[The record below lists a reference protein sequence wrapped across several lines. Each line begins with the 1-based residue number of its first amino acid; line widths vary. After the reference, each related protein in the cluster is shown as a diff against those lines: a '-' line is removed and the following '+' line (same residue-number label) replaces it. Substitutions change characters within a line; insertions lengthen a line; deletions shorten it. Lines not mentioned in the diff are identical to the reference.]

1 MTSVND
7 NRSKDIRNKLSIEEG
22 VLENSDTKV
31 GLAEEIDNNGV
42 KNNKAVSNIATNI
55 DTSID
60 KNSSKNADKTSR
72 IEQSSTDIPSNVAS
86 ISKPLQVDDTPL
98 ATKTPAL
105 STSAKPKAIRKP
117 RTTPE
122 KPTPPAKTLSST
134 TKPAPQMIVNPTTKT
149 TSNSAMTTTPKPL
162 TTALATISN
171 KAHTKVSAP
180 VSSTVSAMSAIH
192 KDALV
197 NELTKI
203 NWQRSD
209 DGTYS
214 PNSYIH
220 RDLSLLAFH
229 LRVLAQAANP
239 RHPLL
244 ERLFFLIIFSSNM
257 DEFFEIRV
265 AGIMQKL
272 SLGNVADTPHGMR
285 PSEVLDEISAIT
297 HKAIA
302 EQYRIL
308 NEDILPALAKQ
319 DIRYLKRDELNAA
332 QSAWM
337 KRYFIEQVSPVLTP
351 ISIDPAHP
359 FPRLVN
365 KSLNFIATLEG
376 KDAFGRDINLAIVPA
391 PRSLPRVIRL
401 PDELTGG
408 KEHHVM
414 LSAVI
419 HEHIGELFP
428 GMNVTGCHQFRL
440 TRNADLDLADDVDD
454 IAKALE
460 GELENRRFG
469 DKVRLEVTT
478 DCPTP
483 ISDYLLDEFG
493 LHNNQLYRVNGPV
506 NLTRLLFDFNLPEL
520 RYQPFTR
527 IVPKAFRRDIDKL
540 DKTTSMFAAMRKGDV
555 LVHHPFD
562 SFTPVVNLLWQ
573 AANDPK
579 VLAIKQTLYRSGTNS
594 EIVKALAA
602 AARNGKEVT
611 AVIELRARFDEA
623 SNISVA
629 NFLHEAGAVVV
640 YGIVGYKTHAKLMLI
655 VRREND
661 RIRRYVHL
669 GTGNYHA
676 ANAKVYTDY
685 GLFTADSD
693 ISEDVHKIFQEL
705 TGMGKPAN
713 LKKLLHAPF
722 TLHDKLISFIDDEIK
737 QAKAGKRAHIIIKVN
752 ALTERRLIDKLYD
765 ASQAGV
771 KVELILRSICCLR
784 PQVKGLSENITV
796 RSVVGRFLEHT
807 RVYYFYNNGDE
818 RMYCASADWMDRNLF
833 HRVEVAFPIED
844 KGLFKQIYYDG
855 LLNYLKDNTQS
866 WSLDG
871 KGNWQQNTPAL
882 NEPEHS
888 AQNYLLKVINRV
900 GE

>member
-1 MTSVND
+1 MD
-7 NRSKDIRNKLSIEEG
+7 NKHS
-22 VLENSDTKV
+22 NSDKTADVIETYIDANNDVNRESDTDKV
-31 GLAEEIDNNGV
+31 DGAINTSNPPTDESLINPYGNQVLTEID
-42 KNNKAVSNIATNI
+42 
-55 DTSID
+55 
-60 KNSSKNADKTSR
+60 
-72 IEQSSTDIPSNVAS
+72 
-86 ISKPLQVDDTPL
+86 
-98 ATKTPAL
+98 
-105 STSAKPKAIRKP
+105 
-117 RTTPE
+117 
-122 KPTPPAKTLSST
+122 
-134 TKPAPQMIVNPTTKT
+134 
-149 TSNSAMTTTPKPL
+149 
-162 TTALATISN
+162 
-171 KAHTKVSAP
+171 
-180 VSSTVSAMSAIH
+180 
-192 KDALV
+192 
-197 NELTKI
+197 
-203 NWQRSD
+203 WQRSE
-209 DGTYS
+209 DGNYS
-214 PNSYIH
+214 PSSYIN
-220 RDLSLLAFH
+220 RDLSLLQFH
-229 LRVLAQAANP
+229 LRVLAQAADP
-239 RHPLL
+239 HHPLL
-244 ERLFFLIIFSSNM
+244 ERLFFLMIFSSNI

-272 SLGNVADTPHGMR
+272 NLGDVSTSVHGMR
-285 PSEVLDEISAIT
+285 PSEILNEISAVT
-297 HKAIA
+297 HDAIA

-308 NEDILPALAKQ
+308 NEDILPALALE
-319 DIRYLKRDELNAA
+319 DIRYLKRDELNSE

-337 KRYFIEQVSPVLTP
+337 KRYFTEQVSPVLTP

-414 LSAVI
+414 LSAII

-478 DCPTP
+478 ECPTP
-483 ISDYLLDEFG
+483 ISDYLLNEFE
-493 LHNNQLYRVNGPV
+493 LHDNQLYRVNGPV
-506 NLTRLLFDFNLPEL
+506 NLTRLLFDFNIPSL
-520 RYQPFTR
+520 RYQPFTHV
-527 IVPKAFRRDIDKL
+527 IPKPFRREVDKL
-540 DKTTSMFAAMRKGDV
+540 DKATSMFAAMRKGDV
-555 LVHHPFD
+555 LAHHPFHAF
-562 SFTPVVNLLWQ
+562 SPIINLLWQ
-573 AANDPK
+573 AASDPK

-623 SNISVA
+623 SNIAVA
-629 NFLHEAGAVVV
+629 NYLQEAGAVVV

-655 VRREND
+655 VRREEGKM
-661 RIRRYVHL
+661 RRYVHL

-685 GLFTADSD
+685 GLFSADPD

-722 TLHDKLISFIDDEIK
+722 TLHDKLMSFIDDEITH
-737 QAKAGKRAHIIIKVN
+737 AKAGKRAHIIVKVN

-771 KVELILRSICCLR
+771 KIELILRSICCLR

-796 RSVVGRFLEHT
+796 RSVIGRFLEHT
-807 RVYYFYNNGDE
+807 RIYYFYNDCDE
-818 RMYCASADWMDRNLF
+818 RLYCGSADWMDRNLF

-844 KGLFKQIYYDG
+844 KKLSKQIYQDG
-855 LLNYLKDNTQS
+855 LLSYLQDNKQAWILS
-866 WSLDG
+866 GD
-871 KGNWQQNTPAL
+871 GNWQRTKPAAD
-882 NEPEHS
+882 EAPHIAQEH
-888 AQNYLLKVINRV
+888 LLKVINRV
-900 GE
+900 GEPV

>member
-1 MTSVND
+1 MDVNNKQDTDSNNTVIAVDNKSHIESRND
-7 NRSKDIRNKLSIEEG
+7 NLTE
-22 VLENSDTKV
+22 
-31 GLAEEIDNNGV
+31 
-42 KNNKAVSNIATNI
+42 
-55 DTSID
+55 
-60 KNSSKNADKTSR
+60 
-72 IEQSSTDIPSNVAS
+72 VA
-86 ISKPLQVDDTPL
+86 
-98 ATKTPAL
+98 
-105 STSAKPKAIRKP
+105 
-117 RTTPE
+117 
-122 KPTPPAKTLSST
+122 
-134 TKPAPQMIVNPTTKT
+134 
-149 TSNSAMTTTPKPL
+149 
-162 TTALATISN
+162 
-171 KAHTKVSAP
+171 
-180 VSSTVSAMSAIH
+180 
-192 KDALV
+192 
-197 NELTKI
+197 
-203 NWQRSD
+203 WQRSE
-209 DGTYS
+209 DGSYS
-214 PNSYIH
+214 PSSYIN
-220 RDLSLLAFH
+220 RDLSLLQFH
-229 LRVLAQAANP
+229 LRVLAQAASP

-244 ERLFFLIIFSSNM
+244 ERLFFLIIFSSNI

-272 SLGNVADTPHGMR
+272 NMGDVSTSVHGMR
-285 PSEVLDEISAIT
+285 PSEVLNEIST
-297 HKAIA
+297 VMHDAIA

-308 NEDILPALAKQ
+308 NEDILPALALE
-319 DIRYLKRDELNAA
+319 DIRYLKRDELNAE

-337 KRYFIEQVSPVLTP
+337 KRYFTEQVSPVLTP

-414 LSAVI
+414 LSAII

-428 GMNVTGCHQFRL
+428 GMSVTGCHQFRL
-440 TRNADLDLADDVDD
+440 TRNADLDLADDVED

-483 ISDYLLDEFG
+483 ISDYLLNEFE
-493 LHNNQLYRVNGPV
+493 LHDNQLYRVNGPV
-506 NLTRLLFDFNLPEL
+506 NLTRLLFDFNIPAL
-520 RYQPFTR
+520 RYQPFTHV
-527 IVPKAFRRDIDKL
+527 VPKEFRREMDKL
-540 DKTTSMFAAMRKGDV
+540 DKATSMFAAMRKSDV
-555 LVHHPFD
+555 LVHHPFHAF
-562 SFTPVVNLLWQ
+562 SPIINLLWQ
-573 AANDPK
+573 AASDPK

-623 SNISVA
+623 SNIAVA
-629 NFLHEAGAVVV
+629 NYLQEAGAVVV

-655 VRREND
+655 VRREDD

-685 GLFTADSD
+685 GLFSADPD
-693 ISEDVHKIFQEL
+693 ISEDVHNIFQEL

-722 TLHDKLISFIDDEIK
+722 TLHDKLISFIDDEIAH
-737 QAKAGKRAHIIIKVN
+737 AKAGKRAHIIVKVN
-752 ALTERRLIDKLYD
+752 ALTERRLISKLYD

-771 KVELILRSICCLR
+771 KIELILRSMCCLR

-796 RSVVGRFLEHT
+796 RSVIGRFLEHT

-818 RMYCASADWMDRNLF
+818 RLYCGSADWMDRNLF

-844 KGLFKQIYYDG
+844 KKLFQQVYQDG
-855 LLNYLKDNTQS
+855 LLNYLKDNTQAWILS
-866 WSLDG
+866 GDG
-871 KGNWQQNTPAL
+871 VWQQLQSAAGETP
-882 NEPEHS
+882 HT
-888 AQNYLLKVINRV
+888 AQEYLLKVINGV
-900 GE
+900 DASS

>member
-1 MTSVND
+1 MVNKQNND
-7 NRSKDIRNKLSIEEG
+7 HEINDSIDVSTKTDSELSTNLVKTEEELTASSSKGLS
-22 VLENSDTKV
+22 
-31 GLAEEIDNNGV
+31 EID
-42 KNNKAVSNIATNI
+42 
-55 DTSID
+55 
-60 KNSSKNADKTSR
+60 
-72 IEQSSTDIPSNVAS
+72 
-86 ISKPLQVDDTPL
+86 
-98 ATKTPAL
+98 
-105 STSAKPKAIRKP
+105 
-117 RTTPE
+117 
-122 KPTPPAKTLSST
+122 
-134 TKPAPQMIVNPTTKT
+134 
-149 TSNSAMTTTPKPL
+149 
-162 TTALATISN
+162 
-171 KAHTKVSAP
+171 
-180 VSSTVSAMSAIH
+180 
-192 KDALV
+192 
-197 NELTKI
+197 
-203 NWQRSD
+203 WQRFD
-209 DGTYS
+209 DGSYS
-214 PNSYIH
+214 PSSYIN
-220 RDLSLLAFH
+220 RDLSLLQFH
-229 LRVLAQAANP
+229 LRVLAQAASP

-272 SLGNVADTPHGMR
+272 NMGDVSTSAHGMR
-285 PSEVLDEISAIT
+285 PSEVLREISAVT
-297 HKAIA
+297 HKAIS

-308 NEDILPALAKQ
+308 NEDILPALAQ
-319 DIRYLKRDELNAA
+319 EDIRYLKRDELTPE

-337 KRYFIEQVSPVLTP
+337 KQYFTEQVSPVLTP

-440 TRNADLDLADDVDD
+440 TRNADLDLAEDVDD

-478 DCPTP
+478 DCPAP
-483 ISDYLLDEFG
+483 ISDYLLNEFE
-493 LHNNQLYRVNGPV
+493 LHDNQLYRVNGPV
-506 NLTRLLFDFNLPEL
+506 NLTRLLFDFNIPAL
-520 RYQPFTR
+520 RYQPFTHV
-527 IVPKAFRRDIDKL
+527 VPKPFRREVDKL
-540 DKTTSMFAAMRKGDV
+540 DKATSMFAAMRKSDV
-555 LVHHPFD
+555 LVHHPFHAF
-562 SFTPVVNLLWQ
+562 SPIINLLWQ
-573 AANDPK
+573 AASDPK

-602 AARNGKEVT
+602 AARSGKEVT

-623 SNISVA
+623 SNIAVA
-629 NFLHEAGAVVV
+629 NYLQEAGAVVV

-655 VRREND
+655 IRREND
-661 RIRRYVHL
+661 KIRRYVHL

-685 GLFTADSD
+685 GLFSADPD

-722 TLHDKLISFIDDEIK
+722 TLHEKLMSFIDDEIA

-771 KVELILRSICCLR
+771 KIEMILRSMCCLR
-784 PQVKGLSENITV
+784 PQVKDLSENITV
-796 RSVVGRFLEHT
+796 RSVIGRFLEHT
-807 RVYYFYNNGDE
+807 RIYYFYNAGYE
-818 RMYCASADWMDRNLF
+818 RLYCGSADWMDRNLF

-844 KGLFKQIYYDG
+844 KKLFKQIYQDG
-855 LLNYLKDNTQS
+855 LINYLHDNTQA
-866 WSLDG
+866 WTLDG
-871 KGNWQQNTPAL
+871 NGVWQQLQPAADETPHIAQ
-882 NEPEHS
+882 EH
-888 AQNYLLKVINRV
+888 LLKVINGV
-900 GE
+900 GETT

>member
-1 MTSVND
+1 MIDVNNVEDGAND
-7 NRSKDIRNKLSIEEG
+7 NVNKDINID
-22 VLENSDTKV
+22 NSPNN
-31 GLAEEIDNNGV
+31 LAE
-42 KNNKAVSNIATNI
+42 
-55 DTSID
+55 
-60 KNSSKNADKTSR
+60 
-72 IEQSSTDIPSNVAS
+72 IE
-86 ISKPLQVDDTPL
+86 
-98 ATKTPAL
+98 
-105 STSAKPKAIRKP
+105 
-117 RTTPE
+117 
-122 KPTPPAKTLSST
+122 
-134 TKPAPQMIVNPTTKT
+134 
-149 TSNSAMTTTPKPL
+149 
-162 TTALATISN
+162 
-171 KAHTKVSAP
+171 
-180 VSSTVSAMSAIH
+180 
-192 KDALV
+192 
-197 NELTKI
+197 
-203 NWQRSD
+203 WQRSE
-209 DGTYS
+209 DGSYS
-214 PNSYIH
+214 PSSYIN
-220 RDLSLLAFH
+220 RDLSLLQFH
-229 LRVLAQAANP
+229 LRVLAQASSS

-244 ERLFFLIIFSSNM
+244 ERLFFLIIFSSNL

-272 SLGNVADTPHGMR
+272 NIGDVSTSAHGMR
-285 PSEVLDEISAIT
+285 PSEVLNEISIIT
-297 HKAIA
+297 HAAIS

-308 NEDILPALAKQ
+308 NEDILPALALE
-319 DIRYLKRDELNAA
+319 DIRYLKRDELNAE

-337 KRYFIEQVSPVLTP
+337 KRYFTEQVVPVLTP

-414 LSAVI
+414 LSAII

-428 GMNVTGCHQFRL
+428 GMSVTGCHQFRL
-440 TRNADLDLADDVDD
+440 TRNADLDLADDVED

-478 DCPTP
+478 DCPTH
-483 ISDYLLDEFG
+483 ISEYLLNEFE
-493 LHNNQLYRVNGPV
+493 LHDNQLYRVNGPV
-506 NLTRLLFDFNLPEL
+506 NLTRLLFDFNIPAL
-520 RYQPFTR
+520 RYQPFTHV
-527 IVPKAFRRDIDKL
+527 VPKAFRREMDKS
-540 DKTTSMFAAMRKGDV
+540 DKSTSMFAAMRKSDV
-555 LVHHPFD
+555 LVHHPFHAF
-562 SFTPVVNLLWQ
+562 SPIINLLWQ
-573 AANDPK
+573 AASDPK

-623 SNISVA
+623 SNIAVA
-629 NFLHEAGAVVV
+629 NYLQEAGAVVV

-655 VRREND
+655 VRREDD

-685 GLFTADSD
+685 GLFSADPD

-722 TLHDKLISFIDDEIK
+722 TLHEKLMSFIDDEIAH
-737 QAKAGKRAHIIIKVN
+737 AKAGTRAHIVIKAN

-771 KVELILRSICCLR
+771 KIELILRSMCCLR

-796 RSVVGRFLEHT
+796 RSVIGRFLEHT

-818 RMYCASADWMDRNLF
+818 RLYCGSADWMDRNLF
-833 HRVEVAFPIED
+833 HRVEVAFPIEN
-844 KGLFKQIYYDG
+844 KKLFKQIYQDG
-855 LLNYLKDNTQS
+855 LINYLRDNTQA
-866 WSLDG
+866 WTLDG
-871 KGNWQQNTPAL
+871 TGVWQQLQPAAGE
-882 NEPEHS
+882 EPHVAQEH
-888 AQNYLLKVINRV
+888 LLKKINHV
-900 GE
+900 EESS

>member
-1 MTSVND
+1 MIDINNVEDGAND
-7 NRSKDIRNKLSIEEG
+7 NINKDVS
-22 VLENSDTKV
+22 VDNSPNN
-31 GLAEEIDNNGV
+31 LAE
-42 KNNKAVSNIATNI
+42 
-55 DTSID
+55 
-60 KNSSKNADKTSR
+60 
-72 IEQSSTDIPSNVAS
+72 IE
-86 ISKPLQVDDTPL
+86 
-98 ATKTPAL
+98 
-105 STSAKPKAIRKP
+105 
-117 RTTPE
+117 
-122 KPTPPAKTLSST
+122 
-134 TKPAPQMIVNPTTKT
+134 
-149 TSNSAMTTTPKPL
+149 
-162 TTALATISN
+162 
-171 KAHTKVSAP
+171 
-180 VSSTVSAMSAIH
+180 
-192 KDALV
+192 
-197 NELTKI
+197 
-203 NWQRSD
+203 WQRSE
-209 DGTYS
+209 DGSYS
-214 PNSYIH
+214 PSSYIN
-220 RDLSLLAFH
+220 RDLSLLQFH
-229 LRVLAQAANP
+229 LRVLAQASSS

-244 ERLFFLIIFSSNM
+244 ERLFFLIIFSSNL

-272 SLGNVADTPHGMR
+272 NIGDVSTSAHGMR
-285 PSEVLDEISAIT
+285 PSEVLNEISIIT
-297 HKAIA
+297 HAAIS

-308 NEDILPALAKQ
+308 NEDILPALALE
-319 DIRYLKRDELNAA
+319 DIRYLKRDELNAE

-337 KRYFIEQVSPVLTP
+337 KRYFTEQVVPVLTP

-414 LSAVI
+414 LSAII

-428 GMNVTGCHQFRL
+428 GMSVTGCHQFRL
-440 TRNADLDLADDVDD
+440 TRNADLDLADDVED

-478 DCPTP
+478 DCPTH
-483 ISDYLLDEFG
+483 ISEYLLNEFE
-493 LHNNQLYRVNGPV
+493 LHDNQLYRVNGPV
-506 NLTRLLFDFNLPEL
+506 NLTRLLFDFNIPAL
-520 RYQPFTR
+520 RYQPFTHV
-527 IVPKAFRRDIDKL
+527 VPKAFRREMDKS
-540 DKTTSMFAAMRKGDV
+540 DKSTSMFAAMRKSDV
-555 LVHHPFD
+555 LVHHPFHAF
-562 SFTPVVNLLWQ
+562 SPIINLLWQ
-573 AANDPK
+573 AASDPK

-623 SNISVA
+623 SNIAVA
-629 NFLHEAGAVVV
+629 NYLQEAGAVVV

-655 VRREND
+655 VRREDD

-685 GLFTADSD
+685 GLFSADPD

-722 TLHDKLISFIDDEIK
+722 TLHEKLMSFIDDEIAH
-737 QAKAGKRAHIIIKVN
+737 AKAGKRSHIIIKAN

-771 KVELILRSICCLR
+771 KIELILRSMCCLR

-796 RSVVGRFLEHT
+796 RSVIGRFLEHT
-807 RVYYFYNNGDE
+807 RVYYFYNDGDE
-818 RMYCASADWMDRNLF
+818 RLYCGSADWMDRNLF
-833 HRVEVAFPIED
+833 HRVEVAFPIEN
-844 KGLFKQIYYDG
+844 KKLFKQIYRDG
-855 LLNYLKDNTQS
+855 LINYLQDNTQA
-866 WSLDG
+866 WTLDG
-871 KGNWQQNTPAL
+871 TGVWQQLQPAGE
-882 NEPEHS
+882 EPHVAQEH
-888 AQNYLLKVINRV
+888 LLKTINRV
-900 GE
+900 EESS

>member
-1 MTSVND
+1 MSEMDNTQNNNEVTDIIESHIEANDEVNT
-7 NRSKDIRNKLSIEEG
+7 
-22 VLENSDTKV
+22 NSEAD
-31 GLAEEIDNNGV
+31 D
-42 KNNKAVSNIATNI
+42 AVQFSNLATNI
-55 DTSID
+55 SLNHLNDSEGLTEID
-60 KNSSKNADKTSR
+60 
-72 IEQSSTDIPSNVAS
+72 
-86 ISKPLQVDDTPL
+86 
-98 ATKTPAL
+98 
-105 STSAKPKAIRKP
+105 
-117 RTTPE
+117 
-122 KPTPPAKTLSST
+122 
-134 TKPAPQMIVNPTTKT
+134 
-149 TSNSAMTTTPKPL
+149 
-162 TTALATISN
+162 
-171 KAHTKVSAP
+171 
-180 VSSTVSAMSAIH
+180 
-192 KDALV
+192 
-197 NELTKI
+197 
-203 NWQRSD
+203 WQRSE
-209 DGTYS
+209 DGNYS
-214 PNSYIH
+214 PSSYIN
-220 RDLSLLAFH
+220 RDLSLLQFH
-229 LRVLAQAANP
+229 LRVLAQAADP
-239 RHPLL
+239 HHPLL
-244 ERLFFLIIFSSNM
+244 ERLFFLMIFSSNI

-272 SLGNVADTPHGMR
+272 NLGDVSTSIHGMR
-285 PSEVLDEISAIT
+285 PSEILNEISAVT
-297 HKAIA
+297 HDAIA

-308 NEDILPALAKQ
+308 NEDILPALALE
-319 DIRYLKRDELNAA
+319 DIRYLKRDELNSE

-337 KRYFIEQVSPVLTP
+337 KRYFTEQVSPVLTP
-351 ISIDPAHP
+351 ISSDPAHP

-408 KEHHVM
+408 KEYHVM
-414 LSAVI
+414 LSAII

-478 DCPTP
+478 ECPTP
-483 ISDYLLDEFG
+483 ISDYLLNEFE
-493 LHNNQLYRVNGPV
+493 LHDNQLYRVNGPV
-506 NLTRLLFDFNLPEL
+506 NLTRLLFDFNIPAL
-520 RYQPFTR
+520 RYQPFTHV
-527 IVPKAFRRDIDKL
+527 VPKPFRREVDKL
-540 DKTTSMFAAMRKGDV
+540 DKATSMFAAMRKGDV
-555 LVHHPFD
+555 LAHHPFHAF
-562 SFTPVVNLLWQ
+562 SPIINLLWQ
-573 AANDPK
+573 AASDPK

-623 SNISVA
+623 SNIAVA
-629 NFLHEAGAVVV
+629 NYLQEAGAVVV

-655 VRREND
+655 VRRED
-661 RIRRYVHL
+661 DKIRRYVHL

-685 GLFTADSD
+685 GLFSADPD

-722 TLHDKLISFIDDEIK
+722 TLHDKLMSFIDDEIAH
-737 QAKAGKRAHIIIKVN
+737 AKAGKRAHIIVKVN

-771 KVELILRSICCLR
+771 KIELILRSMCCLR

-796 RSVVGRFLEHT
+796 RSIVGRFLEHT
-807 RVYYFYNNGDE
+807 RIYYFYNDGDE
-818 RMYCASADWMDRNLF
+818 RLYCGSADWMDRNLF

-844 KGLFKQIYYDG
+844 KRLFKQIYQDG
-855 LLNYLKDNTQS
+855 LLNYLQDNKQAWILS
-866 WSLDG
+866 GDG
-871 KGNWQQNTPAL
+871 HWQQTKLAASEAP
-882 NEPEHS
+882 HI
-888 AQNYLLKVINRV
+888 AQEYLLKVINRV
-900 GE
+900 GESV

>member
-1 MTSVND
+1 MTAVDNKSHTESSND
-7 NRSKDIRNKLSIEEG
+7 NL
-22 VLENSDTKV
+22 T
-31 GLAEEIDNNGV
+31 
-42 KNNKAVSNIATNI
+42 
-55 DTSID
+55 
-60 KNSSKNADKTSR
+60 
-72 IEQSSTDIPSNVAS
+72 QVA
-86 ISKPLQVDDTPL
+86 
-98 ATKTPAL
+98 
-105 STSAKPKAIRKP
+105 
-117 RTTPE
+117 
-122 KPTPPAKTLSST
+122 
-134 TKPAPQMIVNPTTKT
+134 
-149 TSNSAMTTTPKPL
+149 
-162 TTALATISN
+162 
-171 KAHTKVSAP
+171 
-180 VSSTVSAMSAIH
+180 
-192 KDALV
+192 
-197 NELTKI
+197 
-203 NWQRSD
+203 WQRSE
-209 DGTYS
+209 DGSYS
-214 PNSYIH
+214 PSSYIN
-220 RDLSLLAFH
+220 RDLSLLQFH
-229 LRVLAQAANP
+229 LRVLAQAASP

-244 ERLFFLIIFSSNM
+244 ERLFFLIIFSSNI

-272 SLGNVADTPHGMR
+272 NIGDVSTSAHGMR
-285 PSEVLDEISAIT
+285 PSEVLNEISTIT
-297 HKAIA
+297 HDAIA

-308 NEDILPALAKQ
+308 NEDILPALALE
-319 DIRYLKRDELNAA
+319 DIRYLKRDELNAE

-337 KRYFIEQVSPVLTP
+337 KRYFTEQVSPVLTP

-414 LSAVI
+414 LSAII

-440 TRNADLDLADDVDD
+440 TRNADLDLADDVED

-483 ISDYLLDEFG
+483 ISDYLLNEFE
-493 LHNNQLYRVNGPV
+493 LHDNQLYRVNGPV
-506 NLTRLLFDFNLPEL
+506 NLTRLLFDFNIPAL
-520 RYQPFTR
+520 RYQPFTHV
-527 IVPKAFRRDIDKL
+527 VPKEFRREMDKL
-540 DKTTSMFAAMRKGDV
+540 DKATSMFAAMRKSDV
-555 LVHHPFD
+555 LVHHPFHAF
-562 SFTPVVNLLWQ
+562 SPIINLLWQ
-573 AANDPK
+573 AASDPK

-623 SNISVA
+623 SNIAVA
-629 NFLHEAGAVVV
+629 NYLQEAGAVVV

-655 VRREND
+655 VRREDD

-685 GLFTADSD
+685 GLFSADPD
-693 ISEDVHKIFQEL
+693 ISEDVHNIFQEL

-722 TLHDKLISFIDDEIK
+722 TLHEKLMRFIDDEIAH
-737 QAKAGKRAHIIIKVN
+737 AKAGKRAHIIVKVN
-752 ALTERRLIDKLYD
+752 ALTERRLIGKLYD

-771 KVELILRSICCLR
+771 KIELILRSMCCLR

-796 RSVVGRFLEHT
+796 RSVIGRFLEHT

-818 RMYCASADWMDRNLF
+818 RLYCGSADWMDRNLF

-844 KGLFKQIYYDG
+844 KKLFEQVYQDG
-855 LLNYLKDNTQS
+855 LLNYLKDNTQA
-866 WSLDG
+866 WKLNGDG
-871 KGNWQQNTPAL
+871 VWQQLQPAAGETP
-882 NEPEHS
+882 HI
-888 AQNYLLKVINRV
+888 AQEYLLKVINGV
-900 GE
+900 GASA

>member
-1 MTSVND
+1 MDVNNKQDTDINNTVIAVDNKSQTESSND
-7 NRSKDIRNKLSIEEG
+7 NL
-22 VLENSDTKV
+22 TQ
-31 GLAEEIDNNGV
+31 
-42 KNNKAVSNIATNI
+42 VS
-55 DTSID
+55 
-60 KNSSKNADKTSR
+60 
-72 IEQSSTDIPSNVAS
+72 
-86 ISKPLQVDDTPL
+86 
-98 ATKTPAL
+98 
-105 STSAKPKAIRKP
+105 
-117 RTTPE
+117 
-122 KPTPPAKTLSST
+122 
-134 TKPAPQMIVNPTTKT
+134 
-149 TSNSAMTTTPKPL
+149 
-162 TTALATISN
+162 
-171 KAHTKVSAP
+171 
-180 VSSTVSAMSAIH
+180 
-192 KDALV
+192 
-197 NELTKI
+197 
-203 NWQRSD
+203 WQRSE
-209 DGTYS
+209 DGSYS
-214 PNSYIH
+214 PSSYIN
-220 RDLSLLAFH
+220 RDLSLLQFH
-229 LRVLAQAANP
+229 LRVLAQAASP

-244 ERLFFLIIFSSNM
+244 ERLFFLIIFSSNI

-272 SLGNVADTPHGMR
+272 NMGDVSTSAHGMR
-285 PSEVLDEISAIT
+285 PSEVLNEISTIT
-297 HKAIA
+297 HDAIA

-308 NEDILPALAKQ
+308 NEDILPALALE
-319 DIRYLKRDELNAA
+319 DIRYLKRDELNAE

-337 KRYFIEQVSPVLTP
+337 KRYFTEQVSPVLTP

-414 LSAVI
+414 LSAII

-428 GMNVTGCHQFRL
+428 GMSVTGCHQFRL
-440 TRNADLDLADDVDD
+440 TRNADLDLADDVED

-478 DCPTP
+478 DCPTH
-483 ISDYLLDEFG
+483 ISDYLLNEFE
-493 LHNNQLYRVNGPV
+493 LHDNQLYRVNGPV
-506 NLTRLLFDFNLPEL
+506 NLTRLLFDFNIPAL
-520 RYQPFTR
+520 RYQPFTHV
-527 IVPKAFRRDIDKL
+527 VPKEFRREMDKL
-540 DKTTSMFAAMRKGDV
+540 DKATSMFAAMRKSDV
-555 LVHHPFD
+555 LVHHPFHAF
-562 SFTPVVNLLWQ
+562 SPIINLLWQ
-573 AANDPK
+573 AASDPK

-623 SNISVA
+623 SNIAVA
-629 NFLHEAGAVVV
+629 NYLQEAGAVVV

-655 VRREND
+655 VRREDD

-685 GLFTADSD
+685 GLFSADPD
-693 ISEDVHKIFQEL
+693 ISEDVHNIFQEL

-722 TLHDKLISFIDDEIK
+722 TLHDKLISFIDDEIAH
-737 QAKAGKRAHIIIKVN
+737 AKAGKRAHIIVKVN
-752 ALTERRLIDKLYD
+752 ALTERRLISKLYD

-771 KVELILRSICCLR
+771 KIELILRSMCCLR

-796 RSVVGRFLEHT
+796 RSVIGRFLEHT

-818 RMYCASADWMDRNLF
+818 RLYCGSADWMDRNLF

-844 KGLFKQIYYDG
+844 KKLFKQVYQDG
-855 LLNYLKDNTQS
+855 LLNYLKDNTQAWILS
-866 WSLDG
+866 GDG
-871 KGNWQQNTPAL
+871 VWQQLQPAAGETP
-882 NEPEHS
+882 HT
-888 AQNYLLKVINRV
+888 AQEYLLKVINGV
-900 GE
+900 GSSA

>member
-1 MTSVND
+1 MD
-7 NRSKDIRNKLSIEEG
+7 NKHS
-22 VLENSDTKV
+22 NSDKTADVIETYVDANNDVNRESDTDKV
-31 GLAEEIDNNGV
+31 DGAINTSNPPTDESLINPYGNQVLTEID
-42 KNNKAVSNIATNI
+42 
-55 DTSID
+55 
-60 KNSSKNADKTSR
+60 
-72 IEQSSTDIPSNVAS
+72 
-86 ISKPLQVDDTPL
+86 
-98 ATKTPAL
+98 
-105 STSAKPKAIRKP
+105 
-117 RTTPE
+117 
-122 KPTPPAKTLSST
+122 
-134 TKPAPQMIVNPTTKT
+134 
-149 TSNSAMTTTPKPL
+149 
-162 TTALATISN
+162 
-171 KAHTKVSAP
+171 
-180 VSSTVSAMSAIH
+180 
-192 KDALV
+192 
-197 NELTKI
+197 
-203 NWQRSD
+203 WQRSE
-209 DGTYS
+209 DGNYS
-214 PNSYIH
+214 PSSYIN
-220 RDLSLLAFH
+220 RDLSLLQFH
-229 LRVLAQAANP
+229 LRVLAQAADP
-239 RHPLL
+239 HHPLL
-244 ERLFFLIIFSSNM
+244 ERLFFLMIFSSNI

-272 SLGNVADTPHGMR
+272 NLGDVSTSVHGMR
-285 PSEVLDEISAIT
+285 PSEILNEISAVT
-297 HKAIA
+297 HDAIA

-308 NEDILPALAKQ
+308 NEDILPALALE
-319 DIRYLKRDELNAA
+319 DIRYLKRDELNAE

-337 KRYFIEQVSPVLTP
+337 KRYFTEQVSPVLTP

-414 LSAVI
+414 LSAII

-478 DCPTP
+478 ECPTP
-483 ISDYLLDEFG
+483 ISDYLLNEFE
-493 LHNNQLYRVNGPV
+493 LHDNQLYRVNGPV
-506 NLTRLLFDFNLPEL
+506 NLTRLLFDFNIPAL
-520 RYQPFTR
+520 RYQPFTHV
-527 IVPKAFRRDIDKL
+527 IPKPFRREVDKL
-540 DKTTSMFAAMRKGDV
+540 DKATSMFAAMRKGDV
-555 LVHHPFD
+555 LAHHPFHAF
-562 SFTPVVNLLWQ
+562 SPIINLLWQ
-573 AANDPK
+573 AASDPK

-623 SNISVA
+623 SNIAVA
-629 NFLHEAGAVVV
+629 NYLQEAGAVVV

-655 VRREND
+655 VRREEGKM
-661 RIRRYVHL
+661 RRYVHL

-685 GLFTADSD
+685 GLFSADTD

-722 TLHDKLISFIDDEIK
+722 TLHDKLMSFIDDEITH
-737 QAKAGKRAHIIIKVN
+737 AKAGKRAHIIVKVN

-771 KVELILRSICCLR
+771 KIELILRSICCLR

-796 RSVVGRFLEHT
+796 RSVIGRFLEHT
-807 RVYYFYNNGDE
+807 RIYYFYNDGNE
-818 RMYCASADWMDRNLF
+818 RLYCGSADWMDRNLF

-844 KGLFKQIYYDG
+844 KKLSKQIYQDG
-855 LLNYLKDNTQS
+855 LLSYLQDNKQAWILS
-866 WSLDG
+866 GD
-871 KGNWQQNTPAL
+871 GNWQRTKPAAD
-882 NEPEHS
+882 EAPHIAQEH
-888 AQNYLLKVINRV
+888 LLKVINRV
-900 GE
+900 GEPV

>member
-1 MTSVND
+1 MVNKQNND
-7 NRSKDIRNKLSIEEG
+7 HEINDSIDVSTKTDSELSTNLVKTEEELTASSSKGLS
-22 VLENSDTKV
+22 
-31 GLAEEIDNNGV
+31 EID
-42 KNNKAVSNIATNI
+42 
-55 DTSID
+55 
-60 KNSSKNADKTSR
+60 
-72 IEQSSTDIPSNVAS
+72 
-86 ISKPLQVDDTPL
+86 
-98 ATKTPAL
+98 
-105 STSAKPKAIRKP
+105 
-117 RTTPE
+117 
-122 KPTPPAKTLSST
+122 
-134 TKPAPQMIVNPTTKT
+134 
-149 TSNSAMTTTPKPL
+149 
-162 TTALATISN
+162 
-171 KAHTKVSAP
+171 
-180 VSSTVSAMSAIH
+180 
-192 KDALV
+192 
-197 NELTKI
+197 
-203 NWQRSD
+203 WQRFD
-209 DGTYS
+209 DGSYS
-214 PNSYIH
+214 PSSYIN
-220 RDLSLLAFH
+220 RDLSLLQFH
-229 LRVLAQAANP
+229 LRVLAQAASP

-272 SLGNVADTPHGMR
+272 NMGDVSTSAHGMR
-285 PSEVLDEISAIT
+285 PSEVLREISAVT
-297 HKAIA
+297 HKAIS

-308 NEDILPALAKQ
+308 NEDILPALAQ
-319 DIRYLKRDELNAA
+319 EDIRYLKRDELTPE

-337 KRYFIEQVSPVLTP
+337 KQYFTEQVSPVLTP

-440 TRNADLDLADDVDD
+440 TRNADLDLAEDVDD

-478 DCPTP
+478 DCPAP
-483 ISDYLLDEFG
+483 ISDYLLNEFE
-493 LHNNQLYRVNGPV
+493 LHDNQLYRVNGPV
-506 NLTRLLFDFNLPEL
+506 NLTRLLFDFNIPAL
-520 RYQPFTR
+520 RYQPFTHV
-527 IVPKAFRRDIDKL
+527 VPKPFRREVDKL
-540 DKTTSMFAAMRKGDV
+540 DKATSMFAAMRKSDV
-555 LVHHPFD
+555 LVHHPFHAF
-562 SFTPVVNLLWQ
+562 SPIINLLWQ
-573 AANDPK
+573 AASDPK

-623 SNISVA
+623 SNIAVA
-629 NFLHEAGAVVV
+629 NYLQEAGAVVV

-655 VRREND
+655 IRREND
-661 RIRRYVHL
+661 KIRRYVHL

-685 GLFTADSD
+685 GLFSADPD

-722 TLHDKLISFIDDEIK
+722 TLHEKLMSFIDDEIA

-771 KVELILRSICCLR
+771 KIELILRSMCCLR
-784 PQVKGLSENITV
+784 PQVKDLSENITV
-796 RSVVGRFLEHT
+796 RSVIGRFLEHT
-807 RVYYFYNNGDE
+807 RIYYFYNAGYE
-818 RMYCASADWMDRNLF
+818 RLYCGSADWMDRNLF

-844 KGLFKQIYYDG
+844 KKLFKQIYQDG
-855 LLNYLKDNTQS
+855 LINYLQDNTQA
-866 WSLDG
+866 WALDG
-871 KGNWQQNTPAL
+871 NGVWQQIQPAADETPHIAQ
-882 NEPEHS
+882 EH
-888 AQNYLLKVINRV
+888 LLKVINGV
-900 GE
+900 GETT

>member
-1 MTSVND
+1 MVNKQNND
-7 NRSKDIRNKLSIEEG
+7 HEINDSINVSTKTDSELSTNLVKTEEELTASSSKGLS
-22 VLENSDTKV
+22 
-31 GLAEEIDNNGV
+31 EID
-42 KNNKAVSNIATNI
+42 
-55 DTSID
+55 
-60 KNSSKNADKTSR
+60 
-72 IEQSSTDIPSNVAS
+72 
-86 ISKPLQVDDTPL
+86 
-98 ATKTPAL
+98 
-105 STSAKPKAIRKP
+105 
-117 RTTPE
+117 
-122 KPTPPAKTLSST
+122 
-134 TKPAPQMIVNPTTKT
+134 
-149 TSNSAMTTTPKPL
+149 
-162 TTALATISN
+162 
-171 KAHTKVSAP
+171 
-180 VSSTVSAMSAIH
+180 
-192 KDALV
+192 
-197 NELTKI
+197 
-203 NWQRSD
+203 WQRFD
-209 DGTYS
+209 DGSYS
-214 PNSYIH
+214 PSSYIN
-220 RDLSLLAFH
+220 RDLSLLQFH

-272 SLGNVADTPHGMR
+272 NMGDVSTSAHGMR
-285 PSEVLDEISAIT
+285 PSEVLREISAVT
-297 HKAIA
+297 HKAIS

-308 NEDILPALAKQ
+308 NEDILPALAQ
-319 DIRYLKRDELNAA
+319 EDIRYLKRDELTPE

-337 KRYFIEQVSPVLTP
+337 KQYFTEQVSPVLTP

-440 TRNADLDLADDVDD
+440 TRNADLDLAEDVDD

-478 DCPTP
+478 DCPAP
-483 ISDYLLDEFG
+483 ISDYLLNEFE
-493 LHNNQLYRVNGPV
+493 LHDNQLYRVNGPV
-506 NLTRLLFDFNLPEL
+506 NLTRLLFDFNIPAL
-520 RYQPFTR
+520 RYQPFTHV
-527 IVPKAFRRDIDKL
+527 VPKPFRREVDKL
-540 DKTTSMFAAMRKGDV
+540 DKATSMFAAMRKSDV
-555 LVHHPFD
+555 LVHHPFHAF
-562 SFTPVVNLLWQ
+562 SPIINLLWQ
-573 AANDPK
+573 AASDPK

-623 SNISVA
+623 SNIAVA
-629 NFLHEAGAVVV
+629 NYLQEAGAVVV

-655 VRREND
+655 IRREND
-661 RIRRYVHL
+661 KIRRYVHL

-685 GLFTADSD
+685 GLFSADPD

-722 TLHDKLISFIDDEIK
+722 TLHEKLMSFIDDEIA

-771 KVELILRSICCLR
+771 KIELILRSMCCLR
-784 PQVKGLSENITV
+784 PQVKDLSENITV
-796 RSVVGRFLEHT
+796 RSVIGRFLEHT
-807 RVYYFYNNGDE
+807 RIYYFYNAGYE
-818 RMYCASADWMDRNLF
+818 RLYCGSADWMDRNLF

-844 KGLFKQIYYDG
+844 KKLFKQIYQDG
-855 LLNYLKDNTQS
+855 LINYLHDNTQA
-866 WSLDG
+866 WTLDG
-871 KGNWQQNTPAL
+871 NGVWQQLQPAADETPHIAQ
-882 NEPEHS
+882 EH
-888 AQNYLLKVINRV
+888 LLKVINGV
-900 GE
+900 GETT

>member
-1 MTSVND
+1 MAQACVTQETQSKT
-7 NRSKDIRNKLSIEEG
+7 NRQ
-22 VLENSDTKV
+22 SDRQ
-31 GLAEEIDNNGV
+31 
-42 KNNKAVSNIATNI
+42 SNHGGALT
-55 DTSID
+55 
-60 KNSSKNADKTSR
+60 
-72 IEQSSTDIPSNVAS
+72 QVA
-86 ISKPLQVDDTPL
+86 
-98 ATKTPAL
+98 
-105 STSAKPKAIRKP
+105 
-117 RTTPE
+117 
-122 KPTPPAKTLSST
+122 
-134 TKPAPQMIVNPTTKT
+134 
-149 TSNSAMTTTPKPL
+149 
-162 TTALATISN
+162 
-171 KAHTKVSAP
+171 
-180 VSSTVSAMSAIH
+180 
-192 KDALV
+192 
-197 NELTKI
+197 
-203 NWQRSD
+203 WQRSD
-209 DGTYS
+209 DGSYS
-214 PNSYIH
+214 PSSYIH
-220 RDLSLLAFH
+220 RDLSLLQFH
-229 LRVLAQAANP
+229 LRVLAQAASP

-272 SLGNVADTPHGMR
+272 NLGDVATSPHGKR
-285 PSEVLDEISAIT
+285 PSEILNEISAVARD
-297 HKAIA
+297 AIK

-308 NEDILPALAKQ
+308 NEDILPALADE

-337 KRYFIEQVSPVLTP
+337 KQYFFEQVAPVLTP

-365 KSLNFIATLEG
+365 KSLNFIVSLEG

-408 KEHHVM
+408 REHHVM
-414 LSAVI
+414 LSAII
-419 HEHIGELFP
+419 HEHVSELFL
-428 GMNVTGCHQFRL
+428 GMSVTGCHQFRL

-478 DCPTP
+478 DCPTK
-483 ISDYLLDEFG
+483 ISDYLLKEFE
-493 LHNNQLYRVNGPV
+493 LHDNQLYRVNGPV
-506 NLTRLLFDFNLPEL
+506 NLTRLLFDFNIPKL
-520 RYQPFTR
+520 RYQPFNY
-527 IVPKAFRRDIDKL
+527 IVPKPFRREFDKL
-540 DKTTSMFAAMRKGDV
+540 DRSTSMFAAMRRGDV
-555 LVHHPFD
+555 LVHHPFHAF
-562 SFTPVVNLLWQ
+562 SPIINLLWQ
-573 AANDPK
+573 AAHDSK

-594 EIVKALAA
+594 EIVQALAA

-623 SNISVA
+623 SNIAVA
-629 NFLHEAGAVVV
+629 NYLQEAGAVVV

-655 VRREND
+655 VRREDD

-676 ANAKVYTDY
+676 GNAKAYTDY
-685 GLFTADSD
+685 GLFTADPD

-722 TLHDKLISFIDDEIK
+722 TLHDKLMQFIDDEITH
-737 QAKAGKRAHIIIKVN
+737 AKAGRRAHIIVKVN

-771 KVELILRSICCLR
+771 KIELILRSVCCLR
-784 PQVKGLSENITV
+784 PQVEGLSENITV
-796 RSVVGRFLEHT
+796 RSVIGRFLEHT

-818 RMYCASADWMDRNLF
+818 RLYCGSADWMDRNLF
-833 HRVEVAFPIED
+833 HRVEAAFPIED
-844 KGLFKQIYYDG
+844 KTLFAHIYQDG
-855 LLNYLKDNTQS
+855 LQNYLKDNQQA
-866 WSLDG
+866 WALDG
-871 KGNWQQNTPAL
+871 KGDWHQLQPAKG
-882 NEPEHS
+882 EAPHI
-888 AQNYLLKVINRV
+888 AQEYLLKTINHV
-900 GE
+900 GENASLPQS

>member
-1 MTSVND
+1 MEVNNKQDTDINNTVIAADNKSQTESSND
-7 NRSKDIRNKLSIEEG
+7 NL
-22 VLENSDTKV
+22 TQ
-31 GLAEEIDNNGV
+31 
-42 KNNKAVSNIATNI
+42 VS
-55 DTSID
+55 
-60 KNSSKNADKTSR
+60 
-72 IEQSSTDIPSNVAS
+72 
-86 ISKPLQVDDTPL
+86 
-98 ATKTPAL
+98 
-105 STSAKPKAIRKP
+105 
-117 RTTPE
+117 
-122 KPTPPAKTLSST
+122 
-134 TKPAPQMIVNPTTKT
+134 
-149 TSNSAMTTTPKPL
+149 
-162 TTALATISN
+162 
-171 KAHTKVSAP
+171 
-180 VSSTVSAMSAIH
+180 
-192 KDALV
+192 
-197 NELTKI
+197 
-203 NWQRSD
+203 WQRSE
-209 DGTYS
+209 DGSYS
-214 PNSYIH
+214 PSSYIN
-220 RDLSLLAFH
+220 RDLSLLQFH
-229 LRVLAQAANP
+229 LRVLAQAASP

-244 ERLFFLIIFSSNM
+244 ERLFFLIIFSSNI

-272 SLGNVADTPHGMR
+272 NMGDVSTSAHGMR
-285 PSEVLDEISAIT
+285 PSEVLNEISTIT
-297 HKAIA
+297 HDAIA

-308 NEDILPALAKQ
+308 NEDILPALALE
-319 DIRYLKRDELNAA
+319 DIRYLKRDELNAE

-337 KRYFIEQVSPVLTP
+337 KRYFTEQVSPVLTP

-414 LSAVI
+414 LSAII
-419 HEHIGELFP
+419 HEHIGDLFP

-440 TRNADLDLADDVDD
+440 TRNADLDLADDVED

-478 DCPTP
+478 DCPTH
-483 ISDYLLDEFG
+483 ISDYLLNEFE
-493 LHNNQLYRVNGPV
+493 LHDNQLYRVNGPV
-506 NLTRLLFDFNLPEL
+506 NLTRLLFDFNIPAL
-520 RYQPFTR
+520 RYQPFTHV
-527 IVPKAFRRDIDKL
+527 VPKEFRREMDKL
-540 DKTTSMFAAMRKGDV
+540 DKATSMFAAMRKSDV
-555 LVHHPFD
+555 LVHHPFHAF
-562 SFTPVVNLLWQ
+562 SPIINLLWQ
-573 AANDPK
+573 AASDPK

-623 SNISVA
+623 SNIAVA
-629 NFLHEAGAVVV
+629 NYLQEAGAVVV

-655 VRREND
+655 VRREDD

-685 GLFTADSD
+685 GLFSADPD
-693 ISEDVHKIFQEL
+693 ISEDVHNIFQEL

-713 LKKLLHAPF
+713 LKKILHAPF
-722 TLHDKLISFIDDEIK
+722 TLHDKLMSFIDDEIAH
-737 QAKAGKRAHIIIKVN
+737 AKAGKRAHIIVKVN
-752 ALTERRLIDKLYD
+752 ALTERRLIGKLYD

-771 KVELILRSICCLR
+771 KIELILRSMCCLR

-796 RSVVGRFLEHT
+796 RSVIGRFLEHT

-818 RMYCASADWMDRNLF
+818 RLYCGSADWMDRNLF

-844 KGLFKQIYYDG
+844 KKLFKQVYQDG
-855 LLNYLKDNTQS
+855 LVNYLKDNTQA
-866 WSLDG
+866 WVLN
-871 KGNWQQNTPAL
+871 GNGVWQQLQPAAGETP
-882 NEPEHS
+882 HI
-888 AQNYLLKVINRV
+888 AQEYLLKVINGV
-900 GE
+900 GASV

>member
-1 MTSVND
+1 MIETNHDVH
-7 NRSKDIRNKLSIEEG
+7 DINTESG
-22 VLENSDTKV
+22 TNSAVKINNLLIDSSPNLTKV
-31 GLAEEIDNNGV
+31 E
-42 KNNKAVSNIATNI
+42 
-55 DTSID
+55 
-60 KNSSKNADKTSR
+60 
-72 IEQSSTDIPSNVAS
+72 
-86 ISKPLQVDDTPL
+86 
-98 ATKTPAL
+98 
-105 STSAKPKAIRKP
+105 
-117 RTTPE
+117 
-122 KPTPPAKTLSST
+122 
-134 TKPAPQMIVNPTTKT
+134 
-149 TSNSAMTTTPKPL
+149 
-162 TTALATISN
+162 
-171 KAHTKVSAP
+171 
-180 VSSTVSAMSAIH
+180 
-192 KDALV
+192 
-197 NELTKI
+197 
-203 NWQRSD
+203 WQRSE
-209 DGTYS
+209 DGSYS
-214 PNSYIH
+214 PSSYIN
-220 RDLSLLAFH
+220 RDLSLLQFH
-229 LRVLAQAANP
+229 LRVLAQAADP

-244 ERLFFLIIFSSNM
+244 ERLFFLMIFSSNL

-272 SLGNVADTPHGMR
+272 NLGDVSTSVHGMR
-285 PSEVLDEISAIT
+285 PSEILNEISAVT
-297 HKAIA
+297 HDAID

-308 NEDILPALAKQ
+308 NEDILPALALE
-319 DIRYLKRDELNAA
+319 DIRYLKRDELNAE

-365 KSLNFIATLEG
+365 KSLNFIATLDG

-408 KEHHVM
+408 KEHHIM

-419 HEHIGELFP
+419 HEHVGELFP
-428 GMNVTGCHQFRL
+428 GVNVTGCHQFRL
-440 TRNADLDLADDVDD
+440 TRNADLDLADDVED

-478 DCPTP
+478 ECPTP
-483 ISDYLLDEFG
+483 ISDYLLDEFD
-493 LHNNQLYRVNGPV
+493 LHDNQLYRVNGPV
-506 NLTRLLFDFNLPEL
+506 NLTRLLFDFNIPAL
-520 RYQPFTR
+520 RYKPFTH
-527 IVPKAFRRDIDKL
+527 IVPKPFRRDFDKL

-555 LVHHPFD
+555 LVHHPFHAF
-562 SFTPVVNLLWQ
+562 SPVVNLLWQ

-594 EIVKALAA
+594 EIVQALAA

-623 SNISVA
+623 SNIAVA
-629 NFLHEAGAVVV
+629 NYLQEAGAVVV

-661 RIRRYVHL
+661 KIRRYVHL

-685 GLFTADSD
+685 GLFSADPD
-693 ISEDVHKIFQEL
+693 ISEDVHKIFNEL

-722 TLHDKLISFIDDEIK
+722 TLHDKLMGFIDDEIAH
-737 QAKAGKRAHIIIKVN
+737 AKAGKRAHIIIKVN

-771 KVELILRSICCLR
+771 KIELILRSMCCLR

-796 RSVVGRFLEHT
+796 RSVIGRFLEHT
-807 RVYYFYNNGDE
+807 RIYYFYNDGNE
-818 RMYCASADWMDRNLF
+818 RLYCGSADWMDRNLF

-844 KGLFKQIYYDG
+844 KKLSKQIYQDG
-855 LLNYLKDNTQS
+855 LLNYLQDNTQAWTLS
-866 WSLDG
+866 GDG
-871 KGNWQQNTPAL
+871 VWKQ
-882 NEPEHS
+882 NEPAAGELPHIAQEH
-888 AQNYLLKVINRV
+888 LLKMINGV
-900 GE
+900 GELSS

>member
-1 MTSVND
+1 MVGVND
-7 NRSKDIRNKLSIEEG
+7 KQDKGNHINDM
-22 VLENSDTKV
+22 
-31 GLAEEIDNNGV
+31 ID
-42 KNNKAVSNIATNI
+42 
-55 DTSID
+55 
-60 KNSSKNADKTSR
+60 
-72 IEQSSTDIPSNVAS
+72 
-86 ISKPLQVDDTPL
+86 
-98 ATKTPAL
+98 
-105 STSAKPKAIRKP
+105 
-117 RTTPE
+117 
-122 KPTPPAKTLSST
+122 
-134 TKPAPQMIVNPTTKT
+134 
-149 TSNSAMTTTPKPL
+149 
-162 TTALATISN
+162 
-171 KAHTKVSAP
+171 
-180 VSSTVSAMSAIH
+180 
-192 KDALV
+192 V
-197 NELTKI
+197 NELNSI
-203 NWQRSD
+203 NSVSNQANVKDNNENLTQIAWQRSE
-209 DGTYS
+209 DGSYS
-214 PNSYIH
+214 PSSYIN
-220 RDLSLLAFH
+220 RDLSLLQFH
-229 LRVLAQAANP
+229 LRVLAQAASP
-239 RHPLL
+239 YHPLL
-244 ERLFFLIIFSSNM
+244 ERLFFLIIFSSNI

-272 SLGNVADTPHGMR
+272 NIADISTSAHGMR
-285 PSEVLDEISAIT
+285 PSEVLNEISTIT
-297 HKAIA
+297 HDAIA

-308 NEDILPALAKQ
+308 NEDVLPALAKE
-319 DIRYLKRDELNAA
+319 DIRYLKRDELNAE

-337 KRYFIEQVSPVLTP
+337 KRYFTEQVSPVLTP

-414 LSAVI
+414 LSAII

-440 TRNADLDLADDVDD
+440 TRNADLDLADDVED

-478 DCPTP
+478 DCPVP
-483 ISDYLLDEFG
+483 ISDYLLNEFD
-493 LHNNQLYRVNGPV
+493 LHDNQLYRVNGPV
-506 NLTRLLFDFNLPEL
+506 NLTRLLFDFNIPAL
-520 RYQPFTR
+520 RYEPFTH
-527 IVPKAFRRDIDKL
+527 IVPKVFRREMDKL
-540 DKTTSMFAAMRKGDV
+540 DKSTSMFAAMRKRDV
-555 LVHHPFD
+555 LVHHPFNAF
-562 SFTPVVNLLWQ
+562 SPIINLLWQ
-573 AANDPK
+573 AASDPK

-623 SNISVA
+623 SNIAVA
-629 NFLHEAGAVVV
+629 NYLQEAGAVVV

-655 VRREND
+655 VRREDD

-685 GLFTADSD
+685 GLFSADAD

-705 TGMGKPAN
+705 TGMGKPAS

-722 TLHDKLISFIDDEIK
+722 TLHEKLMSFIDDEIAH
-737 QAKAGKRAHIIIKVN
+737 AKAGKRAHIIVKVN
-752 ALTERRLIDKLYD
+752 ALTERRLIGKLYD

-771 KVELILRSICCLR
+771 KIELILRSMCCLR

-796 RSVVGRFLEHT
+796 RSVIGRFLEHT
-807 RVYYFYNNGDE
+807 RIYYFYNNGDE
-818 RMYCASADWMDRNLF
+818 RLYCGSADWMDRNLF

-844 KGLFKQIYYDG
+844 KKLFKQVYEDG
-855 LLNYLKDNTQS
+855 LLNYLKDNTQA
-866 WSLDG
+866 WTLDG
-871 KGNWQQNTPAL
+871 DGVWQQLQPAAD
-882 NEPEHS
+882 EVPHS
-888 AQNYLLKVINRV
+888 AQEYLLKVVSGV
-900 GE
+900 GETV

>member
-1 MTSVND
+1 MAEMDNKHNARHNTND
-7 NRSKDIRNKLSIEEG
+7 IIETNHDIH
-22 VLENSDTKV
+22 D
-31 GLAEEIDNNGV
+31 
-42 KNNKAVSNIATNI
+42 I
-55 DTSID
+55 DT
-60 KNSSKNADKTSR
+60 
-72 IEQSSTDIPSNVAS
+72 ESST
-86 ISKPLQVDDTPL
+86 
-98 ATKTPAL
+98 
-105 STSAKPKAIRKP
+105 
-117 RTTPE
+117 
-122 KPTPPAKTLSST
+122 
-134 TKPAPQMIVNPTTKT
+134 
-149 TSNSAMTTTPKPL
+149 NSAVKLNNLIIDSSSNL
-162 TTALATISN
+162 TEI
-171 KAHTKVSAP
+171 
-180 VSSTVSAMSAIH
+180 
-192 KDALV
+192 
-197 NELTKI
+197 E
-203 NWQRSD
+203 WQRSE
-209 DGTYS
+209 DGSYS
-214 PNSYIH
+214 PSSYIN
-220 RDLSLLAFH
+220 RDLSLLQFH
-229 LRVLAQAANP
+229 LRVLAQAASP

-244 ERLFFLIIFSSNM
+244 ERLFFLMIFSSNL

-272 SLGNVADTPHGMR
+272 NLGDVSTSVHGMR
-285 PSEVLDEISAIT
+285 PSEILNEISAVT
-297 HKAIA
+297 HDAID

-308 NEDILPALAKQ
+308 NEDILPALALE
-319 DIRYLKRDELNAA
+319 DIRYLKRDELNAE

-414 LSAVI
+414 LSAII
-419 HEHIGELFP
+419 HEHVGELFP
-428 GMNVTGCHQFRL
+428 GVNVTGCHQFRL
-440 TRNADLDLADDVDD
+440 TRNADLDLADDVED

-483 ISDYLLDEFG
+483 ISDYLLNEFD
-493 LHNNQLYRVNGPV
+493 LHDNQLYRVNGPV
-506 NLTRLLFDFNLPEL
+506 NLTRLLFDFNIPEL
-520 RYQPFTR
+520 RYKPFTH
-527 IVPKAFRRDIDKL
+527 IVPKPFRRDFDKL

-555 LVHHPFD
+555 LVHHPFHAF
-562 SFTPVVNLLWQ
+562 SPVVNLLWQ

-594 EIVKALAA
+594 EIVQALAA
-602 AARNGKEVT
+602 AALNGKEVT

-623 SNISVA
+623 SNIAVA
-629 NFLHEAGAVVV
+629 NYLQEAGAVVV

-655 VRREND
+655 VRRED
-661 RIRRYVHL
+661 DKIRRYVHL

-685 GLFTADSD
+685 GLFSADPD
-693 ISEDVHKIFQEL
+693 ISEDVHKIFNEL

-722 TLHDKLISFIDDEIK
+722 TLHDKLMGFIDDEITH
-737 QAKAGKRAHIIIKVN
+737 AKAGKKAHIIIKVN

-771 KVELILRSICCLR
+771 KIELILRSMCCLR

-796 RSVVGRFLEHT
+796 RSVIGRFLEHT
-807 RVYYFYNNGDE
+807 RIYYFHNDGNE
-818 RMYCASADWMDRNLF
+818 RLYCGSADWMDRNLF

-844 KGLFKQIYYDG
+844 KKLSKQIYQDG
-855 LLNYLKDNTQS
+855 LLNYLQDNMQAWTLS
-866 WSLDG
+866 GDG
-871 KGNWQQNTPAL
+871 VWQQIEPAAGEL
-882 NEPEHS
+882 PHI
-888 AQNYLLKVINRV
+888 AQDYLLKVINGV
-900 GE
+900 GEPV